1 MRNDRKGHSLA
12 EKGTRH
18 IKQAAGRSFLGI
30 YFRLLGAVKPYVRQL
45 AGAIACMIVL
55 ALATGAYAY
64 VIGPMLKFLVT
75 RGVDGGHE
83 ILSLVP
89 GLDVSALDRDLM
101 LMALPFFILGVALV
115 KGLSYFG
122 QFYLM
127 GVVGQRVVAD
137 LRANMFARLCT
148 FSPAFFNRMPTGQ
161 IISRF
166 TSDVYAVEQAV
177 TYSVSSYLR
186 DSMQVIVLSVLAF
199 VLDWK
204 LALIAFVV
212 MPAAI
217 FPIVHFGKRLKTVS
231 TDSQVSL
238 GAIADRLQ
246 EGIKGMRITQVFGAE
261 QYERRRFSL
270 ENDNYLAIML
280 RSFAVRA
287 LQSPV
292 MEFLGAAG
300 LAATI
305 WYAGGRMV
313 AGTLDPGHF
322 VSFFAAV
329 MMLYNPIK
337 SLGRIG
343 GVTAAGVAAAE
354 RLFVLL
360 DEPADVRDRPGARP
374 LETGVGKLEFDKV
387 VFSYGV
393 ERVLRDISFT
403 VRRGEVLAIV
413 GPSGAGKSTLVN
425 LIPRFYDVSSGA
437 IMIDGRDIRDVTL
450 ASLRGQVGMVTQE
463 VVLFNDSL
471 AANIAYGLGRLP
483 ARDLELVAE
492 RAHALD
498 FIRALPEGFETR
510 IGEAGVRLSGG
521 QRQRVAIAR
530 ALLKDAPILILD
542 EATSSLDTESEREV
556 QAALD
561 ELMSDRTTIV
571 IAHRLSTI
579 YRADRILVLDQ
590 GRIVEEGGHEQ
601 LLARGGL
608 YRRLYDLQ
616 FKDQPREHAH
626 E

>member
-1 MRNDRKGHSLA
+1 LA
-12 EKGTRH
+12 ENDTRH
-18 IKQAAGRSFLGI
+18 IKPARGGSFLGI
-30 YFRLLGAVKPYVRQL
+30 YFRLLGAVKPYAWQL

-101 LMALPFFILGVALV
+101 LVALPFFILGVALV

-127 GVVGQRVVAD
+127 GIVGQRVVAD

-177 TYSVSSYLR
+177 TYSVASYLR
-186 DSMQVIVLSVLAF
+186 DSMQVIVLTVLSF
-199 VLDWK
+199 ILDWK

-246 EGIKGMRITQVFGAE
+246 EGIKGMRIIQVFGAE
-261 QYERRRFSL
+261 GYERRRFSL

-360 DEPADVRDRPGARP
+360 DEPAEVRDRPGARP
-374 LETGVGKLEFDKV
+374 LETRAGKLEFDKV

-393 ERVLRDISFT
+393 GQVLRGISFM

-425 LIPRFYDVSSGA
+425 LIPRFYDVSSGS
-437 IMIDGRDIRDVTL
+437 ITLDDHDIRDVTL
-450 ASLRGQVGMVTQE
+450 ASLRRQIGMVTQE

-471 AANIAYGLGRLP
+471 AVNIAYGLDRVP
-483 ARDLELVAE
+483 DSDLVLVAE

-498 FIRALPEGFETR
+498 FIRSLPEGFETR
-510 IGEAGVRLSGG
+510 IGEGGIKLSGG

-601 LLARGGL
+601 LLAQGGL

>member
-1 MRNDRKGHSLA
+1 MA

>member
-1 MRNDRKGHSLA
+1 LVEDDKRRVKP
-12 EKGTRH
+12 
-18 IKQAAGRSFLGI
+18 AAGKSFLGI
-30 YFRLLGAVKPYVRQL
+30 YFRLLGAVRPYAPQL

-64 VIGPMLKFLVT
+64 VVGPMLKFLVS
-75 RGVDGGHE
+75 RGVDGGKE

-89 GLDVSALDRDLM
+89 GLDVSSLDRDLM
-101 LMALPFFILGVALV
+101 LTALPFFILAVALV

-137 LRANMFARLCT
+137 LRKNMFAHLCT
-148 FSPAFFNRMPTGQ
+148 LSPAFFNRMPTGQ
-161 IISRF
+161 IVSRF

-177 TYSVSSYLR
+177 TYSVASYLR
-186 DSMQVIVLSVLAF
+186 DSMQVIVLTILAF
-199 VLDWK
+199 ILDWK

-217 FPIVHFGKRLKTVS
+217 FPIVHFGKRLKVVS

-238 GAIADRLQ
+238 GSIADRLQ
-246 EGIKGMRITQVFGAE
+246 EGIKGMRITQVFVAE
-261 QYERRRFSL
+261 KYERRRFSR
-270 ENDNYLAIML
+270 ENDNYLTIML

-329 MMLYNPIK
+329 MMLYNPMK

-354 RLFVLL
+354 RLFTLL
-360 DEPADVRDRPGARP
+360 DEPADVRDRPGARSIDSRP
-374 LETGVGKLEFDKV
+374 DKLEFDRV
-387 VFSYGV
+387 VFSYEV
-393 ERVLRDISFT
+393 EQVLRGISFT
-403 VRRGEVLAIV
+403 ARRGEVVAIV

-425 LIPRFYDVSSGA
+425 LIPRFYDVSSGS
-437 IMIDGRDIRDVTL
+437 IMLDDNDIRDVTL
-450 ASLRGQVGMVTQE
+450 ASLRRQIGMVTQE

-471 AANIAYGLGRLP
+471 AANIAYGIDSVTDS
-483 ARDLELVAE
+483 DLELVAR

-498 FIRALPEGFETR
+498 FIRALPEGFKTR
-510 IGEAGVRLSGG
+510 IGEGGIKLSGG

-579 YRADRILVLDQ
+579 YRADRILVLDE
-590 GRIVEEGGHEQ
+590 GRIVEQGGHEE
-601 LLARGGL
+601 LLAKGGL

-616 FKDQPREHAH
+616 FKDEQQEHVD